1 MTRLAVPKMVESTGS
16 GSIINIGSVAGRE
29 NSAGFVAYGTAK
41 AALAFMTRQLAQDF
55 APKVRV
61 NAIAV
66 GSIKTEA
73 LNTILNE
80 DIEREMVKRTPM
92 DRLGEVEDISACAL
106 YLASP
111 AASYVTGEVYG
122 VNGGLTTLNFE
133 MPRAN
138 L

>member
-1 MTRLAVPKMVESTGS
+1 
-16 GSIINIGSVAGRE
+16 
-29 NSAGFVAYGTAK
+29 
-41 AALAFMTRQLAQDF
+41 
-55 APKVRV
+55 
-61 NAIAV
+61 
-66 GSIKTEA
+66 
-73 LNTILNE
+73 
-80 DIEREMVKRTPM
+80 MVKRTPM